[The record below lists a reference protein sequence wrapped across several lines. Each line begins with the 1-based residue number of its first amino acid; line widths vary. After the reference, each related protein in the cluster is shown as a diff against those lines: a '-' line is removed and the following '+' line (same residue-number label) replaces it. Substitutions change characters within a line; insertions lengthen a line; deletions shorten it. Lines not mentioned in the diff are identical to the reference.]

1 MSAMVITRD
10 NYQQEVMD
18 SEKPVLLD
26 FWASWCGPCRTL
38 SPVIDEIAR
47 ENPEIKVGKVNVD
60 EEEALARQFG
70 VMSVPSLFAMRHGE
84 IVSRRS
90 GVIPKNQILEMFR
103 QNG

>member
-1 MSAMVITRD
+1 MSAMTVTRD
-10 NYQQEVMD
+10 NYQREVAE

-26 FWASWCGPCRTL
+26 FWAGWCGPCRTL

-70 VMSVPSLFAMRHGE
+70 VMSVPSLFVVRHGE
-84 IVSRRS
+84 ILCRRT
-90 GVIPKNQILEMFR
+90 GVLPKNQILEMLR